1 MDRVQYDWIAIE
13 WSSIICTDIEPS
25 SSSSSSSTTSQK
37 KKLPIRF
44 QYFES
49 IERDIFGSASK
60 RLDLTGEKWRLF

>member
-25 SSSSSSSTTSQK
+25 SSSSSTTSQ

-44 QYFES
+44 QYFKS